1 VIIFLTVCSKN
12 RRPILANAS
21 MHALLVKAWSLS
33 RQWIVGRYIMMPDH
47 VHLFCSPTDPEEE
60 NVKDWAAYWKS
71 LISRAVL
78 GYGPLAADGVA
89 AVPPMAREGAVP
101 PAPKS
106 AVPDD
111 SLWQRDGWD
120 TQLRSGELYHEKW
133 EYVRMNPV
141 RKLLTDDPA
150 KWPFQGELNELLW

>member
-1 VIIFLTVCSKN
+1 MRRLQQSTLQQQLKQKPMEKN
-12 RRPILANAS
+12 
-21 MHALLVKAWSLS
+21 
-33 RQWIVGRYIMMPDH
+33 
-47 VHLFCSPTDPEEE
+47 
-60 NVKDWAAYWKS
+60 
-71 LISRAVL
+71 
-78 GYGPLAADGVA
+78 
-89 AVPPMAREGAVP
+89 
-101 PAPKS
+101 APKS